1 MAELIPAPFP
11 SLLRRLFREYEREGK
26 VFDLPARRFWH
37 GDPDLDTSVLFHG
50 RRAANP
56 VGPAAGPQDQM
67 AQNVVLAWLA
77 GSRILELKT
86 VQINDRLAIPR
97 PCIDA
102 TTVGYNVEWSQEL
115 RLGQSLREYVAGSM
129 LVDVLKETNLLGRPS
144 DLLKQDTILDM
155 SVGYDLAGIR
165 SPQVRGWIESMKDAR
180 SEVEAL
186 RSQIPSDLR
195 RLRDLDFTTA
205 LSGQIT
211 LSTFHGCPAGE
222 IEGIVRF
229 LLTEMDV
236 DVTVK
241 LNPTLLGREAVD
253 ALLHDVLGYGE
264 VRTRPRDFEKDL
276 QWGQALEITDRLS
289 ELARSRG
296 RTFQVKLS
304 NTLVVE
310 NHRPFFPASEAVMYL
325 SGEPLHVIT
334 LNLVEKYRRARPA
347 VPISFSAGVDARN
360 FPECVALGFTPITTC
375 TDLLRPGGYGR
386 LPKYLDNLEER
397 MRALGVRQI
406 GDYVVKAAGQ
416 GEEAIR
422 RAVPPGPL
430 QAALAETLRSDAVDL
445 AGVVARSGPPG
456 LYDELVRV
464 AALLN
469 TPVVVERATRDPRYR
484 AEANRKPPRK
494 VGSRLALFDC
504 INCDKCVPVCPN
516 DANFVYE
523 TGVLRTEYQ
532 SYRYEKGA
540 VKAFPGG
547 VFAVTKAHQ
556 IANFQDFCN
565 ECGNCDTFCPEDGGP
580 YIEKPRFF
588 GSLQAWRS
596 LAGRDGFFA
605 ERAESIDA
613 IWARIRGVE
622 YHLEVD
628 RRLDRGLFTDGVLQ
642 LEVRHSERRVVG
654 AFAGSRAREGH
665 VIDFSAYLNMAL
677 AVDGVLD
684 PLKANPVNA
693 PYLGPFP
700 LPSGER
706 PG

>member
-1 MAELIPAPFP
+1 MAELIPASIA
-11 SLLRRLFREYEREGK
+11 SLLRRMLREHEREGK
-26 VFDLPARRFWH
+26 VFDLPARKFWH
-37 GDPDLDTSVLFHG
+37 GAPDLDTSVLFHG
-50 RRAANP
+50 RRAASP
-56 VGPAAGPQDQM
+56 LGPAAGPQDQM

-86 VQINDRLAIPR
+86 VQINDRLVIPR

-115 RLGQSLREYVAGSM
+115 RLEQSLREYVSGAM
-129 LVDVLKETNLLGRPS
+129 LVDVLKHTNLLGQPS
-144 DLLKQDTILDM
+144 DVLKHDTILDM

-165 SPQVRGWIESMKDAR
+165 SPPVRGWIESMKNAR
-180 SEVEAL
+180 AEVAAL
-186 RSQIPSDLR
+186 RNEIPPDLAR
-195 RLRDLDFTTA
+195 WRDVEFTSA
-205 LSGQIT
+205 LSDQIT

-236 DVTVK
+236 HVTVK

-253 ALLHDVLGYGE
+253 GLLHDVLGYDE

-276 QWGQALEITDRLS
+276 QWGQALEMTDRLS
-289 ELARSRG
+289 EVARSRG
-296 RTFQVKLS
+296 RRFQVKFS

-334 LNLVEKYRRARPA
+334 LNLVEKYRRARPE

-360 FPECVALGFTPITTC
+360 YPDCAALGFTPITTC

-386 LPKYLDNLEER
+386 LPKYAENLEER
-397 MRALGVRQI
+397 MRALGVRRL
-406 GDYVVKAAGQ
+406 GDYVVKAGGQGDEAVRRVAPDGPVRSALAAALRSEDVDLLGILTEAGQ
-416 GEEAIR
+416 A
-422 RAVPPGPL
+422 
-430 QAALAETLRSDAVDL
+430 D
-445 AGVVARSGPPG
+445 
-456 LYDELVRV
+456 LYDELVRT

-469 TPVVVERATRDPRYR
+469 TPALVEKATRDPRYR

-494 VGSRLALFDC
+494 LGSRLWLFDC
-504 INCDKCVPVCPN
+504 VNCDKCVPVCPN
-516 DANFVYE
+516 DSNFVYE
-523 TGVLRTEYQ
+523 TGVLRREYE
-532 SYRYEKGA
+532 SYRYEKGEMQA
-540 VKAFPGG
+540 VPAGLFEVK
-547 VFAVTKAHQ
+547 KQHQ

-588 GSLQAWRS
+588 GSLEAWKA
-596 LAGRDGFFA
+596 LPGRDGFFA
-605 ERAESIDA
+605 ERADSIDA

-628 RRLDRGLFTDGVLQ
+628 RTLDRGLFTDGVLQ
-642 LEVRHSERRVVG
+642 LEVRHSERRVV
-654 AFAGSRAREGH
+654 AASAREGADEGR
-665 VIDFSAYLNMAL
+665 VIDFAAYLNMAL

-684 PLKANPVNA
+684 TRRANPVNA
-693 PYLGPFP
+693 PYL
-700 LPSGER
+700 
-706 PG
+706 